1 MSSSHSVV
9 LFAYHYPPENV
20 IGALRPARFVKY
32 LKRLGY
38 RTLVITAAAQP
49 GHSPDTIYVPDS
61 FVSSPGKGLGWNVDR
76 IVRKLLQPGAVGVHW
91 SGLAAQAAQ
100 DAIQRIGPSQVTIFS
115 TFPPMGTHLAA
126 WRMAKRTGFPWIADF
141 RDPLAWPGLDQ
152 IASSWQRRLA
162 QWLESRILHHA
173 DAIVANTDA
182 AAAAWQQQ
190 HPKRRQAIQTIW
202 NGFDPEERIAPLP
215 IPPRTHK
222 LLSHAGAL
230 YGGRT
235 VKPLLES
242 IDRLVNAGRLPATG
256 IRIHLV
262 GTVGKDVL
270 PAPGLIER
278 GSRAGWLELHP
289 ESIPQAE
296 ARQLTQT
303 SDGLLLVQPH
313 TLVQVPGKLFEYLQ
327 IGRPILAYVLPDSPI
342 ERILARSGVPFRCV
356 YAGSPQPEFDA
367 AVAGFFNLDSTPLSP
382 NQWFEQNFSADRQT
396 AALVEIIQNLRRK
409 N

>member
-1 MSSSHSVV
+1 MPSSHSVI

-20 IGALRPARFVKY
+20 IGALRPARFAKY
-32 LKRLGY
+32 LKRVGY
-38 RTLVITAAAQP
+38 RTLVITAAPQSA
-49 GHSPDTIYVPDS
+49 HSPDTIYVPDS

-76 IVRKLLQPGAVGVHW
+76 TVRKLLQPGAVGVHW

-100 DAIQRIGPSQVTIFS
+100 DAIQRMGLTQVTIFS
-115 TFPPMGTHLAA
+115 TFPPLGTHLAA

-152 IASSWQRRLA
+152 ITSSWQRRLSR
-162 QWLESRILHHA
+162 WLESCILHNA
-173 DAIVANTDA
+173 DAIIANTDA
-182 AAAAWQQQ
+182 AAAAWQQT
-190 HPKRRQAIQTIW
+190 HPQRHQVIRTIW
-202 NGFDPEERIAPLP
+202 NGFDPDERITPLP
-215 IPPRTHK
+215 IPPRSHK

-230 YGGRT
+230 YTGRT

-242 IDRLVNAGRLPATG
+242 LDRLVSLGRLRASQF
-256 IRIHLV
+256 RVHLV
-262 GTVGKDVL
+262 GPVGKGLL
-270 PAPGLIER
+270 PAPDLLER
-278 GSRAGWLELHP
+278 GTRTGWLELNQ

-313 TLVQVPGKLFEYLQ
+313 TLVQVPGKLFEYVQ

-342 ERILARSGVPFRCV
+342 ERILARSGVPYRCV
-356 YAGSPQPEFDA
+356 YAGSAEPEFDA
-367 AVAGFFNLDSTPLSP
+367 AVADFFTLDSNPVP
-382 NQWFEQNFSADRQT
+382 ANQWFDQNFSADRQT
-396 AALVEIIQNLRRK
+396 AALVEIIQSLRRK